1 MKLEIRQMNDI
12 NLHEIAN
19 NGKALNGYVMATIKA
34 YGNLAIRLHTTA
46 AMTVFHAL
54 QHREA
59 SSLNTFAKGLRVNDL
74 TALKVWI
81 GKHTLV
87 PGESERNPNA
97 APATMIGY
105 SKDKGFFVRK
115 GIKSEDAFTL
125 DDLIALDP
133 FYNKNVKDKD
143 ALTLEAL
150 LVMLA
155 KAGKRVESQATD
167 NDIQLPPSITELIAT
182 IGKTV
187 EAAKAPANGN
197 DNANSNLAA
206 NG

>member
-1 MKLEIRQMNDI
+1 MNDI
-12 NLHEIAN
+12 NLNEIAN
-19 NGKALNGYVMATIKA
+19 NGKALTGYVMATIKA

-54 QHREA
+54 QYREA
-59 SSLNTFAKGLRVNDL
+59 SALNSFTKGLRVNDL

-115 GIKSEDAFTL
+115 GLKSEDAFTL
-125 DDLIALDP
+125 DDLIALAP
-133 FYNKNVKDKD
+133 FYDKNVKDKD

-150 LVMLA
+150 LSMLA
-155 KAGKRVESQATD
+155 KAGKRVSTQAED
-167 NDIQLPPSITELIAT
+167 NDIALPPAITELIAT

-187 EAAKAPANGN
+187 DAAKAPANGN
-197 DNANSNLAA
+197 EAERSNVA